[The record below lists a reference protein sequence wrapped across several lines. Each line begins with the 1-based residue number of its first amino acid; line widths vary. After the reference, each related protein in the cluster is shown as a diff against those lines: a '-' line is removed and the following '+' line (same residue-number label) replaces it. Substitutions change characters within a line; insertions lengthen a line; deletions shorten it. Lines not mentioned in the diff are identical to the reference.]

1 MLPLFLSIIFL
12 STLTPLTIGIIHSEL
27 VYGYQGPY
35 RVEVSTDKTVYHP
48 GEKVMISGRLGCN
61 CGLPECPGPQGICA
75 DHECSNPPG
84 MANLKIMFND
94 PTGKTVITVTDV
106 HPENDGSYDHSITLP
121 ENVPPGEYTMTIGA
135 NIEEEWSSNLITFKV
150 EESPV
155 EIPVETPTETP
166 TETPVEPSEET
177 PAETPLETTTETL
190 TETPTETPI
199 EITTEAPHT
208 DYTLLYITIMILSL
222 LGAGLIFLQA
232 APGRAKG
239 KKRKTIT
246 KADLKHAIDQGKQ
259 KQFISPEKLKKEHP
273 ELKTEKDRADKVKEI
288 WRDAAKDSGE
298 RYSLEQAIKILEKNR
313 VNLEQKEKL
322 LDKEKKKIIDDAQ
335 KDFEK
340 HLEKLSKEEGVPVEE
355 LRKQFTV
362 ETSEEHKKTIKE
374 YDKSIQNYQ
383 NRIKERDVD
392 SEKNKDKLETVIK
405 QQKKRFST
413 YGVFGD
419 PKLEEKANA
428 LLAWSNGKMNL
439 KWSLEP
445 KGMAGR
451 GLAWKLDTALD
462 LSAIPS
468 EYRREL
474 IHNLKVVVK
483 GKSGK
488 DVTVTQGGDYRD
500 LNEAAPNTTG
510 VIMEPKVG
518 TTEFIW
524 YPLPGNVAFWYLEA
538 QGKKLR
544 KDIRDEDLSIPFRQ
558 LFHIHLPTA
567 LDAKDVNFEFWADDP
582 RTPETDR
589 ILIGKVS
596 IPQKEI
602 SKASKG
608 GKKSTGLQNTT
619 IKNMIKP

>member
-1 MLPLFLSIIFL
+1 MLSSI
-12 STLTPLTIGIIHSEL
+12 PGIILPESGWYPEGSEL
-27 VYGYQGPY
+27 TFSVPETVGESEGVSKDTEYRLKQWKVIGYYPAKEQ
-35 RVEVSTDKTVYHP
+35 EVD
-48 GEKVMISGRLGCN
+48 
-61 CGLPECPGPQGICA
+61 A
-75 DHECSNPPG
+75 
-84 MANLKIMFND
+84 ANSQII
-94 PTGKTVITVTDV
+94 V
-106 HPENDGSYDHSITLP
+106 DGSYTITAIFDVYYALTASIP
-121 ENVPPGEYTMTIGA
+121 ESCRGFEVSGLGFYLEGA
-135 NIEEEWSSNLITFKV
+135 EAEWSV
-150 EESPV
+150 
-155 EIPVETPTETP
+155 TPTSLP
-166 TETPVEPSEET
+166 TKNWMKYLGAVVRVKNSDGTEIMNSPKIVRVECY
-177 PAETPLETTTETL
+177 
-190 TETPTETPI
+190 
-199 EITTEAPHT
+199 T
-208 DYTLLYITIMILSL
+208 DYAMLYIAIMILSL
-222 LGAGLIFLQA
+222 LGTGLIYLQA

-239 KKRKTIT
+239 KQRKTIT

-259 KQFISPEKLKKEHP
+259 KQFISPEKLLKEHP

-288 WRDAAKDSGE
+288 WRDAVKDSGE
-298 RYSLEQAIKILEKNR
+298 RYSLEQAIKILEQNK

-322 LDKEKKKIIDDAQ
+322 LDKEKKKIIDEAQ

-340 HLEKLSKEEGVPVEE
+340 HLEKLSEEEGVPVEE
-355 LRKQFTV
+355 LRKEFTV

-374 YDKSIQNYQ
+374 YDESIQTYK
-383 NRIKERDVD
+383 NRIKERNAD
-392 SEKNKDKLETVIK
+392 SEKNKEKLETVIN

-419 PKLEEKANA
+419 QKLEEKANA

-439 KWSLEP
+439 KWSLVP
-445 KGMAGR
+445 KGTAGR
-451 GLAWKLDTALD
+451 GLAWILDTALD
-462 LSAIPS
+462 LSAIPA

-488 DVTVTQGGDYRD
+488 DVTVTQGGDYRH

-524 YPLPGNVAFWYLEA
+524 YPLPGNVAFWYLDA

-589 ILIGKVS
+589 ILIGKGS
-596 IPQKEI
+596 IPQKDI

-608 GKKSTGLQNTT
+608 GKKNTGLQSTT